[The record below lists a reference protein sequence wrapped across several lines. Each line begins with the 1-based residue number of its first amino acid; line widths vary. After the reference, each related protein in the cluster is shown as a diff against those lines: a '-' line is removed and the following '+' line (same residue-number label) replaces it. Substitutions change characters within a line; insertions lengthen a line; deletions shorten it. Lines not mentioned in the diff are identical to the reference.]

1 MAIVTIKNDT
11 CTAQVDTMGAQLLSM
26 RFDDREYLWQR
37 DERWWGR
44 TSPILFPI
52 VGNIRNGEVMS
63 EQGLCHMKQH
73 GVARNY
79 EHRVVDVAADGTSV
93 TFELCDSSETREQYP
108 YAFRLNMTYALVGE
122 ATLAQTFSVTNTG
135 SVTLPFS
142 VGGHPAF
149 NIPVE
154 GTNEAFDEY
163 DFTFA
168 EPWHAECPKIVE
180 GGLADPTDTFV
191 VLDGGDTLPLTRSCF
206 DYDTMVFNH
215 VPGNTVSLTGRRSGH
230 GVRVDFPGFDYLGV
244 WSMAPDAPFV
254 AIEPWTGHATLTTE
268 DDVLEHKEG
277 ITLLA
282 PGATDK
288 RTFTITA
295 F

>member
-1 MAIVTIKNDT
+1 M
-11 CTAQVDTMGAQLLSM
+11 
-26 RFDDREYLWQR
+26 
-37 DERWWGR
+37 
-44 TSPILFPI
+44 
-52 VGNIRNGEVMS
+52 
-63 EQGLCHMKQH
+63 
-73 GVARNY
+73 
-79 EHRVVDVAADGTSV
+79 
-93 TFELCDSSETREQYP
+93 
-108 YAFRLNMTYALVGE
+108 
-122 ATLAQTFSVTNTG
+122 
-135 SVTLPFS
+135 TLPFS

-154 GTNEAFDEY
+154 GTDEAFDEY